1 MNVQK
6 MIDKLGF
13 RLNDEAAR
21 KFNVSM
27 RLDILNDSQIT
38 LVNLLHNNL
47 LTELQEVET
56 NLTTIVGANGIDA
69 YYALTSLSNEVARNG
84 VTNAKVYGASGKY
97 FNIMDA
103 EEVKKTENTYNAG
116 TDEYPV
122 GYIFKNR
129 FYFQTSTA
137 GGSLTLDLWYI
148 KKPSALKYTYVTD
161 SIAGGA
167 TDGTYGYVIQILES
181 ELTSAVNDYYNGS
194 VLYNKT
200 KDFSAIV
207 YDYVGA
213 TKTLHVLYDVNE
225 ATEWEANDEWYFV
238 TGPTSGEKLGD
249 FESELNDSLHEL
261 VIDLAE
267 STLYN
272 MISNDARSGKALD
285 KAMAQINGL
294 NQRVVAE
301 AAAGI
306 GTTAREN

>member
-27 RLDILNDSQIT
+27 RLDILNDAQIT

-161 SIAGGA
+161 SVAN
-167 TDGTYGYVIQILES
+167 
-181 ELTSAVNDYYNGS
+181 AVVSGD
-194 VLYNKT
+194 
-200 KDFSAIV
+200 
-207 YDYVGA
+207 
-213 TKTLHVLYDVNE
+213 TLM
-225 ATEWEANDEWYFV
+225 
-238 TGPTSGEKLGD
+238 EK
-249 FESELNDSLHEL
+249 
-261 VIDLAE
+261 
-267 STLYN
+267 
-272 MISNDARSGKALD
+272 RS
-285 KAMAQINGL
+285 MYL
-294 NQRVVAE
+294 NQ
-301 AAAGI
+301 
-306 GTTAREN
+306 N